1 MRQICRAVIL
11 MLLVVSC
18 ESTGPLFS
26 PEVRLAV
33 QQAQWRQQGIHDYSF
48 DYAFSGVWVAPP
60 PVRIVVIADTV
71 RSATVIATGAQ
82 VPIAGMPTIDSVFAT
97 VRWSIHSEMG
107 QPAIEYDS
115 KLGYPTSINTVSSL
129 PPDAGFVI
137 SVRNLRLNQTT
148 PMGRLLVRAADC
160 LLAR

>member
-1 MRQICRAVIL
+1 MRQICRAVML

-33 QQAQWRQQGIHDYSF
+33 QQAQWRQQGIHDYNF
-48 DYAFSGVWVAPP
+48 DYAFSGAWVAPP

-82 VPIAGMPTIDSVFAT
+82 RPIAGMPTIDSVFAI
-97 VRWSIHSEMG
+97 VGQSIHSVMG
-107 QPAIEYDS
+107 QPVIEYDS

-137 SVRNLRLNQTT
+137 SVRNLLQVA
-148 PMGRLLVRAADC
+148 LIQ
-160 LLAR
+160 

>member
-33 QQAQWRQQGIHDYSF
+33 QQAQWRQQGIHDYRF
-48 DYAFSGVWVAPP
+48 DYAISGVWVAPP
-60 PVRIVVIADTV
+60 PVRIAVIADTV

-97 VRWSIHSEMG
+97 VRLSIHSEMG
-107 QPAIEYDS
+107 QPVIEYDS

-129 PPDAGFVI
+129 PPDAGFLI
-137 SVRNLRLNQTT
+137 LVRNLQQVA
-148 PMGRLLVRAADC
+148 LVP
-160 LLAR
+160 

>member
-1 MRQICRAVIL
+1 MSQICRAVIL
-11 MLLVVSC
+11 MLVVVSC

-48 DYAFSGVWVAPP
+48 DYAIAGVWVAPP
-60 PVRIVVIADTV
+60 PVRILVIADTV

-82 VPIAGMPTIDSVFAT
+82 VSIARMPTVDSVFAT
-97 VRWSIHSEMG
+97 VRSSIHSEMG

-115 KLGYPTSINTVSSL
+115 RLGYPTSINTVSSL

-137 SVRNLRLNQTT
+137 SVSNLRR
-148 PMGRLLVRAADC
+148 MSLVQ
-160 LLAR
+160 

>member
-18 ESTGPLFS
+18 ESTGPSFS
-26 PEVRLAV
+26 PEVRLAMH
-33 QQAQWRQQGIHDYSF
+33 QAQWRQQGIHDYSF
-48 DYAFSGVWVAPP
+48 DYAFSGAWVAPP
-60 PVRIVVIADTV
+60 PVRIAVIADTV

-82 VPIAGMPTIDSVFAT
+82 VPIAGMPTIDSVFGT

-137 SVRNLRLNQTT
+137 SVRNLGAVLIQ
-148 PMGRLLVRAADC
+148 
-160 LLAR
+160 

>member
-1 MRQICRAVIL
+1 MIRLTWPPGRESVAIFVAERRFPGGTFILKPARSSRQPGGSMRQICRAVIL

-48 DYAFSGVWVAPP
+48 DYAFSGAWVAPP

-82 VPIAGMPTIDSVFAT
+82 RPIAGMPTIDSVFA
-97 VRWSIHSEMG
+97 I
-107 QPAIEYDS
+107 
-115 KLGYPTSINTVSSL
+115 
-129 PPDAGFVI
+129 
-137 SVRNLRLNQTT
+137 
-148 PMGRLLVRAADC
+148 
-160 LLAR
+160 